1 MTTFDRVKKL
11 ADEQKISIVELEE
24 KLGLGKNSLYSWK
37 KKIPNGANLEK
48 VADFFNV
55 SVDYILGRTEIKDL
69 PVDNTVHTIAAHHD
83 GDEWT
88 EEELEEIEEFKRF
101 VAMRRKARQQKGE

>member
-11 ADEQKISIVELEE
+11 AEEQKISIIELEE

-55 SVDYILGRTEIKDL
+55 SVDYILGRTDIKDL
-69 PVDNTVHTIAAHHD
+69 PIDNKVQNIAAHHD

-88 EEELEEIEEFKRF
+88 EEELQEIEEFKRF

>member
-55 SVDYILGRTEIKDL
+55 SVDYILGRTEIKNL
-69 PVDNTVHTIAAHHD
+69 LVDNTVHTIAAHHD